1 MPHGYRQSNARL
13 VWLMCPYLSAI
24 YVADR
29 PPNMAQVSVY
39 KDERPGKRQSP
50 WSISN
55 QAFFRLPKKSQKI
68 STHLLTVLINKCY
81 STTRTKEEEQKGTQ
95 KSSDASESGSPETNI
110 RDYIEGAD
118 KAA

>member
-13 VWLMCPYLSAI
+13 VWLMCPYLSAN

-55 QAFFRLPKKSQKI
+55 QAFFRLSEKI
-68 STHLLTVLINKCY
+68 LKNQHSPLDSANNKCY
-81 STTRTKEEEQKGTQ
+81 STTRTKEEEQKGTP
-95 KSSDASESGSPETNI
+95 KSSGKVPNPVP
-110 RDYIEGAD
+110 
-118 KAA
+118 

>member
-13 VWLMCPYLSAI
+13 VWLMCPYLSAN
-24 YVADR
+24 YVADC

-68 STHLLTVLINKCY
+68 STHLLARLGWFCPVVSEPVKPYFTRFLRVLTFCL
-81 STTRTKEEEQKGTQ
+81 G
-95 KSSDASESGSPETNI
+95 ASKI
-110 RDYIEGAD
+110 VIF
-118 KAA
+118 